1 MNADQAIKCTYIS
14 ITMSTICV
22 AHGQISH
29 AQYEEHIRKNI
40 QNQKRDYADLS

>member
-14 ITMSTICV
+14 ITMSTVCV

-29 AQYEEHIRKNI
+29 AQCEQHTGIFKTNRLCC
-40 QNQKRDYADLS
+40 ADLS